1 MSKEIEKRF
10 KNFKYNEIKK
20 ILKDN
25 NIKKKESY
33 LFSISSFYGIKDNQ
47 IIRTRNEGSKIT
59 FTIKMKN
66 SGSYDTEWEVVVDN
80 QKMMDKMLEQLNI
93 KKKYT
98 LEKFRK
104 IYETDDG
111 KTQIVFDLFP
121 GLNSYMEVESKMEG
135 DLHKIMEMLH
145 LNNEPNFGS
154 KDLYWEE
161 YGITK
166 DRPDVDLTFETADK
180 VLGPYITKNKEKF
193 EKILANQLKTLNN

>member
-33 LFSISSFYGIKDNQ
+33 LFSVSSFYGIKDNQ

-59 FTIKMKN
+59 FTIKIKN
-66 SGSYDTEWEVVVDN
+66 TGSYDTEWEVVVDN

-98 LEKFRK
+98 LEK
-104 IYETDDG
+104 
-111 KTQIVFDLFP
+111 
-121 GLNSYMEVESKMEG
+121 YMKRMMEK
-135 DLHKIMEMLH
+135 L
-145 LNNEPNFGS
+145 
-154 KDLYWEE
+154 
-161 YGITK
+161 
-166 DRPDVDLTFETADK
+166 R
-180 VLGPYITKNKEKF
+180 
-193 EKILANQLKTLNN
+193 

>member
-1 MSKEIEKRF
+1 
-10 KNFKYNEIKK
+10 
-20 ILKDN
+20 
-25 NIKKKESY
+25 
-33 LFSISSFYGIKDNQ
+33 
-47 IIRTRNEGSKIT
+47 
-59 FTIKMKN
+59 
-66 SGSYDTEWEVVVDN
+66 
-80 QKMMDKMLEQLNI
+80 MLEQLNI

-111 KTQIVFDLFP
+111 MNQIVFDLFP
-121 GLNSYMEVESKMEG
+121 GLNSYMEVESKTEG
-135 DLHKIMEMLH
+135 DLHKIMELLH
-145 LNNEPNFGS
+145 LNNESNFGS

-193 EKILANQLKTLNN
+193 EKILANQLKTLKN